1 MNDAITK
8 LRQQLHQLKSL
19 HESGTLDDQA
29 YATARAPLERKL
41 LDYVLAAPPASGTAA
56 AAAQAP
62 APTLSW
68 NLIGL
73 LTVSVII
80 VAGAGYMWTGSPRTP
95 SAGAP
100 GAPGAV
106 AAEGASGGA
115 PHSTNDE
122 KFAAAVDKL
131 AERLK
136 GEPDNAEGWSMLARS
151 YARMGRHADAAP
163 AFEKAVALLPTDA
176 RLMADF
182 ADTLAMQNGRDLE
195 GAPLLMV
202 ERALKAE
209 PDNAKALALAGTA
222 AFNRKDFASA
232 VRYWERLAKTA
243 PADSGFIDQL
253 QSSIDEARTLAG
265 MPKGVPIQRAAPMA
279 AAAVTPPAAT
289 PAATQ
294 AATPAATPGAQPN
307 GDQGTAAAAGG
318 ALVTGTVRLSAALAK
333 QAAPTDTVF
342 IFARPAEGSRMPLAI
357 LRHQVKD
364 LPLTFKLD
372 DSMAMS
378 PAAKMS
384 MFPKIVISARV
395 SKSGQAVQSAG
406 DMNGQSAPIAS
417 TSSGVVVEINE
428 LVK

>member
-41 LDYVLAAPPASGTAA
+41 LDYVLAAPPAAGTAA
-56 AAAQAP
+56 GAAQAQAP
-62 APTLSW
+62 ASRLSW

-73 LTVSVII
+73 LTVSVIV
-80 VAGAGYMWTGSPRTP
+80 VAAGGYMWTGSPRTP

-202 ERALKAE
+202 ERALKAD

-279 AAAVTPPAAT
+279 AAAVAPP
-289 PAATQ
+289 
-294 AATPAATPGAQPN
+294 AATPAATPGAQPV